1 MLGGGNALIRLE
13 SQTPA
18 AVARPAR
25 CRPSDPLTA
34 VCPLQVKSDE
44 HMAKVKEQLLYE
56 KQQIEAT
63 DQR

>member
-1 MLGGGNALIRLE
+1 VAASRPVSGATHLLLLL
-13 SQTPA
+13 TLPA
-18 AVARPAR
+18 
-25 CRPSDPLTA
+25 CLPSVPLTA
-34 VCPLQVKSDE
+34 VCPLLQVKSDE